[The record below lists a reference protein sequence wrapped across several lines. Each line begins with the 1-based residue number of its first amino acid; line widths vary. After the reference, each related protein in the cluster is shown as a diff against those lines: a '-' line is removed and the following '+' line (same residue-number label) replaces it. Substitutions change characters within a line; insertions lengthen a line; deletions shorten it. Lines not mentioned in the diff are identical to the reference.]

1 MQRKSNQDVHMAL
14 VIRTLERVFPNRE
27 MGGGV
32 KAREGTGTS
41 HGPAGNMLE
50 ARNWNAASRSLG
62 ESWA

>member
-41 HGPAGNMLE
+41 HGPAGEHAGGAELE
-50 ARNWNAASRSLG
+50 CS
-62 ESWA
+62 